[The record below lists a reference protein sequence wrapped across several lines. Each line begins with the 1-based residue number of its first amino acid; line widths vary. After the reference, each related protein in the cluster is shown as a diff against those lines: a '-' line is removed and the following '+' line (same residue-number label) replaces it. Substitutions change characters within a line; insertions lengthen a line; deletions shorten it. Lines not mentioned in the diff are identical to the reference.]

1 MKKFSIILLILLN
14 TAFYAQTTAPQLINY
29 QGVARDVNGNPIV
42 GPIGV
47 RFHIHQTTA
56 NGTIVFTEVH
66 SPTTNIYGIFNVL
79 IGSNNPSQFAS
90 ITWGT
95 DDYFLE
101 VQMDPTGATSYSSI
115 GSQKLVSVPYALYAK
130 NAGNSASY
138 NAGSNITFTGPAN
151 NPTINSNPSLSLAGN
166 VLNISGAG
174 SPVTLPTVTLTATPN
189 VTVSVP
195 SLNTIDLKVPNYVAG
210 TNVTITPAAG
220 NNFVIDAGTGTST
233 SVATPYSL
241 SVNGPHSVTAG
252 PLANLTIVAPNL
264 SVIGGGGT
272 VVNNTLPNYAISIP
286 TVVVTPTTGGL
297 SFTQNGNTSTV
308 AVGGT
313 GQWTNTGP
321 TVHLVTGSNNV
332 GIGTTNSTA
341 KLTVTTNIAIDAI
354 LAQSSGANG
363 ILAQSISSGTADA
376 GVYGTNNGAG
386 FGLRG
391 ETISTN
397 TNVAAVLGVNN
408 GTGGGNGIIGITN
421 SSNLSSNG
429 VYGRNNNVGAGVSG
443 ENLQGTSSIAAHG
456 VKGVTNS
463 TGAQAAGV
471 FGENKNIGAG
481 VYGINNYTLLAN
493 PNAHGVYGK
502 TSNSDVTAAGV
513 YGINNGLGNGVFGQT
528 GSAATNAY
536 GVYGKSVGSGDGVHG
551 ETSSP
556 NVTVA
561 GVSGLNTG
569 TGVALKGS
577 LPTGTVPGGSN
588 VALLLENG
596 HIKAIG
602 SSVTVSSF
610 SVSFIQSATH
620 NIVPSPGNND
630 VRGIVTYTT
639 NQTALAGVGTHVNI
653 NTTFSK
659 IYSTPPVVVITSMN
673 PNLQGWN
680 LYLHQVNNSFF
691 VVRAINNNAV
701 SFAPP
706 PNITFSYIVIE

>member
-1 MKKFSIILLILLN
+1 MRKFSIILLVLLN
-14 TAFYAQTTAPQLINY
+14 NSFFAQMTGLQLINY
-29 QGVARDVNGNPIV
+29 QGVARDASSNPIV

-56 NGTIVFTEVH
+56 NGPIVFTEVH
-66 SPTTNIYGIFNVL
+66 NPTTNIHGIFNVK
-79 IGSNNPSQFAS
+79 IGSNNSSQFAA

-101 VQMDPTGATSYSSI
+101 VQIDPTGNTAYTSI
-115 GSQKLVSVPYALYAK
+115 GSQQLVSVPYALYAK
-130 NAGNSASY
+130 TAGNSASY

-151 NPTINSNPSLSLAGN
+151 NQTINSNPNLSLAGN
-166 VLNISGAG
+166 VLSISGSG
-174 SPVTLPTVTLTATPN
+174 SPVTIPTTSLTASPNVTLT
-189 VTVSVP
+189 
-195 SLNTIDLKVPNYVAG
+195 NTGSESYDIKVKNYVAG
-210 TNVTITPAAG
+210 SNITILSPT
-220 NNFVIDAGTGTST
+220 AGTDYTINTSGTAT
-233 SVATPYSL
+233 SAPYNL
-241 SVNGPHSVTAG
+241 SVNGPHSVTTG
-252 PLANLTIVAPNL
+252 PSASLTIVAPNIN
-264 SVIGGGGT
+264 VTGGGAT
-272 VVNNTLPNYAISIP
+272 VTNNTMPNYAIHIP

-297 SFTQNGNTSTV
+297 SFSQNGNTSTV
-308 AVGGT
+308 AVGGSA
-313 GQWTNTGP
+313 QWTNTGP
-321 TVHLVTGSNNV
+321 VVHLVTGSNNV

-341 KLTVTTNIAIDAI
+341 KLTVTTNIATDAI

-376 GVYGTNNGAG
+376 GVYGTNNGSG

-421 SSNLSSNG
+421 SSNFSSNG

-481 VYGINNYTLLAN
+481 VYGINSYTLSAS

-513 YGINNGLGNGVFGQT
+513 YGINNGIGNGVFGQT

-536 GVYGKSVGSGDGVHG
+536 GVYGKSVGSGGGVHG

-577 LPTGTVPGGSN
+577 LPTSSVVGSSN

-596 HIKAIG
+596 HIKATSTANAI
-602 SSVTVSSF
+602 STF
-610 SVSFIQSATH
+610 SVSFTQAASH
-620 NIVPSPGNND
+620 NIMPNPGNND

-639 NQTALAGVGTHVNI
+639 NQTGPLAPVGTYVNI
-653 NTTFSK
+653 NTTFNK
-659 IYSTPPVVVITSMN
+659 IYSSPPVVVISCMN
-673 PNLQGWN
+673 ANLQGWELQLAQIN
-680 LYLHQVNNSFF
+680 SSFFAVRAVNNSGGP
-691 VVRAINNNAV
+691 A
-701 SFAPP
+701 SPP
-706 PNITFSYIVIE
+706 TNITFSYIVIE

>member
-1 MKKFSIILLILLN
+1 MRKFSIILLILIN
-14 TAFYAQTTAPQLINY
+14 STFFAQMTGLQLINY
-29 QGVARDVNGNPIV
+29 QGVARDASSNPIV

-56 NGTIVFTEVH
+56 NGPIVFTEVH
-66 SPTTNIYGIFNVL
+66 NPTTNIHGIFNVK
-79 IGSNNPSQFAS
+79 IGSNNSSQFVA

-101 VQMDPTGATSYSSI
+101 VQIDPTGNTAYTSI
-115 GSQKLVSVPYALYAK
+115 GSQQLVSVPYALYAK
-130 NAGNSASY
+130 TAGNSASY

-151 NPTINSNPSLSLAGN
+151 NQTVNSNPNLSLAGN
-166 VLNISGAG
+166 VLSISGSG
-174 SPVTLPTVTLTATPN
+174 SPVTLPAYL
-189 VTVSVP
+189 
-195 SLNTIDLKVPNYVAG
+195 AG
-210 TNVTITPAAG
+210 TNVTLTPSGSNYIINAA
-220 NNFVIDAGTGTST
+220 AASTATGT
-233 SVATPYSL
+233 PYNL
-241 SVNGPHSVTAG
+241 TVNGPHSVTAG
-252 PLANLTIVAPNL
+252 PSANLTIVAPNI
-264 SVIGGGGT
+264 SVTGGGAT
-272 VVNNTLPNYAISIP
+272 VTGNVLPNYSINIP

-308 AVGGT
+308 ALGGNT
-313 GQWTNTGP
+313 QWTNTGP
-321 TVHLVTGSNNV
+321 VVHLVTGSNNV

-341 KLTVTTNIAIDAI
+341 KLTVTTNIAVDAI

-376 GVYGTNNGAG
+376 GVYGTNNGSG

-421 SSNLSSNG
+421 SSNPSSNG

-481 VYGINNYTLLAN
+481 VYGINNYTLSAS

-513 YGINNGLGNGVFGQT
+513 YGINNGIGNGVFGQT
-528 GSAATNAY
+528 GSAAINAY
-536 GVYGKSVGSGDGVHG
+536 GVYGKSVGSGGGVHG

-577 LPTGTVPGGSN
+577 LPTSSVVGSSN

-596 HIKAIG
+596 HIKAIST
-602 SSVTVSSF
+602 SSAASSF
-610 SVSFIQSATH
+610 SVSFSLSATH
-620 NIVPSPGNND
+620 NIVPNAGNND
-630 VRGIVTYTT
+630 VRGVVTYTT
-639 NQTALAGVGTHVNI
+639 NQTAPAPAGTYVNI

-659 IYSTPPVVVITSMN
+659 IYSSPPVVVISCMN
-673 PNLQGWN
+673 ANLQGWELQLAQIN
-680 LYLHQVNNSFF
+680 SSFFAVRAVNNSGGP
-691 VVRAINNNAV
+691 A
-701 SFAPP
+701 SPP
-706 PNITFSYIVIE
+706 ANITFSYIVIE

>member
-1 MKKFSIILLILLN
+1 MRKFSIILLVLIN
-14 TAFYAQTTAPQLINY
+14 TTFFAQTAAPQLINY
-29 QGVARDVNGNPIV
+29 QGVARDASGNPII

-47 RFHIHQTTA
+47 RFHIHQSTPT
-56 NGTIVFTEVH
+56 GSIVFTEVH
-66 SPTTNIYGIFNVL
+66 SPTTNAYGIFNVK
-79 IGSNNPSQFAS
+79 IGSNNPSQFTS

-115 GSQKLVSVPYALYAK
+115 GNQQLVSVPYALYAK

-138 NAGSNITFTGPAN
+138 NAGSNVTFTGPAN
-151 NPTINSNPSLSLAGN
+151 NPTINSNPNLSLSGN
-166 VLNISGAG
+166 VLSISGSG
-174 SPVTLPTVTLTATPN
+174 SPVTLPSYLAGSNVTLT
-189 VTVSVP
+189 P
-195 SLNTIDLKVPNYVAG
+195 SGSNYII
-210 TNVTITPAAG
+210 NAAG
-220 NNFVIDAGTGTST
+220 AATST
-233 SVATPYSL
+233 VLPYSL
-241 SVNGPHSVTAG
+241 TVNSPHNVTAG
-252 PLANLTIVAPNL
+252 PSASLTIVAPNI
-264 SVIGGGGT
+264 SVTGGGAT
-272 VVNNTLPNYAISIP
+272 VTGNVLPNYSINIP

-297 SFTQNGNTSTV
+297 IFTQNGNTSTV
-308 AVGGT
+308 AVGGN

-321 TVHLVTGSNNV
+321 IVHLVTGSNNV

-354 LAQSSGANG
+354 LAQSAGANG
-363 ILAQSISSGTADA
+363 ILAQSVSSGTADA

-421 SSNLSSNG
+421 SSNPSSNG

-481 VYGINNYTLLAN
+481 VYGINNYTLSAN
-493 PNAHGVYGK
+493 SNAHGVYGK
-502 TSNSDVTAAGV
+502 TSNSDVAAAGV
-513 YGINNGLGNGVFGQT
+513 YGINSGIGNGVFGQT

-577 LPTGTVPGGSN
+577 LPSASVAGSSN
-588 VALLLENG
+588 VAMLLENG
-596 HIKAIG
+596 HIKATSTANAI
-602 SSVTVSSF
+602 SSF
-610 SVSFIQSATH
+610 SVSFSLSATH
-620 NIVPSPGNND
+620 NIVPNAGNND
-630 VRGIVTYTT
+630 VRGVVTYTT
-639 NQTALAGVGTHVNI
+639 NQTAPAPAGTYVNI

-659 IYSTPPVVVITSMN
+659 IYSSPPVVVISCMN
-673 PNLQGWN
+673 ANLQGWELQLAQIN
-680 LYLHQVNNSFF
+680 SSFFAVRAVNNSGGP
-691 VVRAINNNAV
+691 A
-701 SFAPP
+701 SPP
-706 PNITFSYIVIE
+706 ANITFSYIVIE